1 MGPGGIEIHIN
12 RKRSGAPDGES
23 GKKGP
28 PLIDILSGEGARKEQ
43 TKESIYGGTQS
54 HGQDVRSGETIRR
67 NVRAKSVS
75 EKHEGVRRKQKGSPK
90 HGRTGGEEV
99 TDVSGFGVL
108 TSNELPVGGGPRFS
122 KLRIA
127 LPPLFFASQI

>member
-54 HGQDVRSGETIRR
+54 HGQEVRRGETIRR
-67 NVRAKSVS
+67 NVRPKSVS
-75 EKHEGVRRKQKGSPK
+75 EKHEGARRKQKA
-90 HGRTGGEEV
+90 GRNQARTEGEGV
-99 TDVSGFGVL
+99 TS
-108 TSNELPVGGGPRFS
+108 
-122 KLRIA
+122 
-127 LPPLFFASQI
+127 